1 MAVTLAGVRSLT
13 VLVAPARHGRASAG
27 HFADARVV
35 VAAAVRLAIA
45 VGVDAVRAEGVA
57 VVVVTARRFT
67 VLAVEVAGAGISG
80 IACARF
86 ADVVVV
92 VTAAIA
98 VQVAAFGAAAVAEA
112 VVRAGRSTIAVI
124 VAGTRGR
131 ARATIVAERDGV
143 VAVAGRNAV
152 RVRAPTIGVARA
164 VTTAEWRGVGAGV
177 PADIGAGVATHVHGN
192 ARIGSTVFGAFARA
206 GLFTD
211 LNHTRRAFFTVG
223 CRLTFIQRAADC
235 PRRGS
240 NQGEKQSMT
249 QITRHKH
256 LQSQT
261 PTVGP
266 LRGISEAHPARPLP
280 PTCNH
285 RKSRMRNLAL
295 TRSGPAK
302 SGRMVVATSLSFD
315 NPVA

>member
-35 VAAAVRLAIA
+35 VAAAFRLAIA

-57 VVVVTARRFT
+57 VVVVTARGFT
-67 VLAVEVAGAGISG
+67 VLAVEVTGAGISG
-80 IACARF
+80 VACARF

-112 VVRAGRSTIAVI
+112 VVRAGRTTIAVI
-124 VAGTRGR
+124 VAGTR
-131 ARATIVAERDGV
+131 ARASIVAERDGV

-192 ARIGSTVFGAFARA
+192 ARIGSSVFGAFAGA

-211 LNHTRRAFFTVG
+211 LNHTRRAFFAVG
-223 CRLTFIQRAADC
+223 CCLTFIQRAADC